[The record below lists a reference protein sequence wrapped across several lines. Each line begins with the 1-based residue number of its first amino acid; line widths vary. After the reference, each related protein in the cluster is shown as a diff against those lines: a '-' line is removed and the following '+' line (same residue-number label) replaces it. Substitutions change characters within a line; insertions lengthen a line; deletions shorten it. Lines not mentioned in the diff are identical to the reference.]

1 MTDDDKY
8 EVLEKIGMRASYPAQ
23 CFALAD
29 NLKAMAPLELFGKY
43 AESKMD
49 KYFVVRKS
57 TMCACHKKRGSNYMP
72 SSRFSRHFDIQISLV
87 TTTVNT

>member
-29 NLKAMAPLELFGKY
+29 NLKAMALLELFAKLR
-43 AESKMD
+43 ESPMD
-49 KYFVVRKS
+49 MYICLFIPFAS
-57 TMCACHKKRGSNYMP
+57 ILSNNP
-72 SSRFSRHFDIQISLV
+72 
-87 TTTVNT
+87 